1 MTVSISTN
9 SAKIPEVPARVPVF
23 DVIRAAWSTDDVVQL
38 GRREGLVGPVADRGL
53 WHLVDDGHSVLEVF
67 QASQSFR
74 FGRRLEGNETAEASE
89 KPLDQAQ
96 VREAADAWVRRF
108 APKGPQYDL
117 SSVDE
122 QEVLVAERGVRAPR
136 RLISGARVNY
146 TFSLGGQPLL
156 GPGAKMQVT
165 VSPAGEVLEAY
176 RFWRDV
182 SQSDEVVAIRP
193 DEALA
198 RFARSELFT
207 DLNDRNAKAG
217 VTEIRFGHLALPP
230 TEPQGFLIPVYQ
242 VRGVL
247 STKLHPHYA
256 FVSYVA
262 ATTIDQATAKGRRQ
276 LARSRPRLVTA

>member
-1 MTVSISTN
+1 MTVSIKN
-9 SAKIPEVPARVPVF
+9 SATIPAVPARVPVF
-23 DVIRAAWSTDDVVQL
+23 DVVRAAWSTDDVVQL
-38 GRREGLVGPVADRGL
+38 ARREGLVGPVADRGL

-74 FGRRLEGNETAEASE
+74 FGRRLDGNETTEASD

-108 APKGPQYDL
+108 APKGPQFDL

-122 QEVLVAERGVRAPR
+122 QEVLVAERGATEPR
-136 RLISGARVNY
+136 RLVTGARVNY
-146 TFSLGGQPLL
+146 TFTLGGQPLL
-156 GPGAKMQVT
+156 GPGAKMQVM

-182 SQSDEVVAIRP
+182 QQSDEVVAITP

-198 RFARSELFT
+198 RFARSELFA
-207 DLNDRNAKAG
+207 DLNDRNATAG
-217 VTEIRFGHLALPP
+217 VSRMRLGHLALPP
-230 TEPQGFLIPVYQ
+230 SEPQAFLIPVYEL
-242 VRGVL
+242 RGVL
-247 STKLHPHYA
+247 STELHAHYD

-276 LARSRPRLVTA
+276 SARSHPRLITA